1 MVVITP
7 NVETRFHHLIV
18 VTTTTS
24 NFRSIPHQ
32 TVNSVRNNILKFST
46 VKQSLQ
52 RPIFILYYDY
62 FKTIMFAVDSYFR
75 C

>member
-7 NVETRFHHLIV
+7 NVD
-18 VTTTTS
+18 
-24 NFRSIPHQ
+24 Q
-32 TVNSVRNNILKFST
+32 TVNTVRNNIPKFST
-46 VKQSLQ
+46 VYLGLQ